1 MVPKAN
7 QACTP
12 FMTILTLNEKLNQNI
27 FLIGPMGSGKTTIGR
42 QLAKMFGLEFYDCDH
57 ELERLTG
64 ASVNLIFD
72 LEGEAGF
79 RLERAQ
85 LLEQLTAKT
94 GVLIA
99 TGGGTVCNEE
109 NRRLLRSRGLVV
121 YLKTSIDNQLK
132 RLHKDKSRPLLQ
144 AEDREQRL
152 QDLAE
157 VRNPLYDATADLVF
171 STRNSSVYCNG
182 KGAFSAILE
191 RLDTL
196 KQEQAHADS

>member
-1 MVPKAN
+1 MKM
-7 QACTP
+7 QR
-12 FMTILTLNEKLNQNI
+12 QNI
-27 FLIGPMGSGKTTIGR
+27 FLIGPMGSGKSTIGK

-79 RLERAQ
+79 RLRESQ
-85 LLEQLTAKT
+85 LLKQLTEKT

-121 YLKTSIDNQLK
+121 YLQTSIENQLK
-132 RLHKDKSRPLLQ
+132 RLSKDKSRPLLQ
-144 AEDREQRL
+144 AEDRKQRL
-152 QDLAE
+152 LDLANM
-157 VRNPLYDATADLVF
+157 RNPLYDATADLVF
-171 STRNSSVYCNG
+171 STRNSSVYSTA
-182 KGAFSAILE
+182 KALSSAILE

-196 KQEQAHADS
+196 KQEHSNADS

>member
-1 MVPKAN
+1 MKM
-7 QACTP
+7 Q
-12 FMTILTLNEKLNQNI
+12 KQNI

-42 QLAKMFGLEFYDCDH
+42 QLAKVFGLEFYDCDH

-79 RLERAQ
+79 RLRENQ
-85 LLEQLTAKT
+85 VLKQLTAKT

-99 TGGGTVCNEE
+99 TGGGTVCSEE
-109 NRRLLRSRGLVV
+109 NRRLLRSQGLVV
-121 YLKTSIDNQLK
+121 YLQTSIENQLK
-132 RLHKDKSRPLLQ
+132 RLSRDKSRPLLQ
-144 AEDREQRL
+144 AEDRKQRL
-152 QDLAE
+152 LELAS

-171 STRNSSVYCNG
+171 STRNSSVYATA
-182 KGAFSAILE
+182 KALSSAILE

-196 KQEQAHADS
+196 KQEQSHADS

>member
-1 MVPKAN
+1 LHAVYHINLQLMK
-7 QACTP
+7 
-12 FMTILTLNEKLNQNI
+12 MHKQNI
-27 FLIGPMGSGKTTIGR
+27 FLIGPMGSGKSTIGR

-79 RLERAQ
+79 RLRENQ
-85 LLEQLTAKT
+85 VLKQLTAKT

-109 NRRLLRSRGLVV
+109 NRRLLGSRGLVV
-121 YLKTSIDNQLK
+121 YLQTSIENQLK
-132 RLHKDKSRPLLQ
+132 RLDKDKSRPLLQ
-144 AEDREQRL
+144 AEDKKQRL
-152 QDLAE
+152 LDLAS

-171 STRNSSVYCNG
+171 STRNSSVYATA
-182 KGAFSAILE
+182 KALSSAILE

-196 KQEQAHADS
+196 KQEHSHADS

>member
-1 MVPKAN
+1 MS
-7 QACTP
+7 
-12 FMTILTLNEKLNQNI
+12 KLDQNI
-27 FLIGPMGSGKTTIGR
+27 FLIGPMGSGKTTIGK
-42 QLAKMFGLEFYDCDH
+42 QLAKMYGLDFYDCDQ
-57 ELERLTG
+57 ELERSTG
-64 ASVNLIFD
+64 ASVSLIFD
-72 LEGEAGF
+72 VEGEAGF
-79 RLERAQ
+79 RLRENS
-85 LLEQLTAKT
+85 LLKQLTEKK

-132 RLHKDKSRPLLQ
+132 RLYKDKSRPLLQ

-152 QDLAE
+152 QELAR

-171 STRNSSVYCNG
+171 NTRNSSVYATA
-182 KGAFSAILE
+182 KALSSAILE

-196 KQEQAHADS
+196 RQEQVHADS